1 MDLKSNVVV
10 VLVSVI
16 LLGTTITATLSNPEI
31 NSQSIGTRV
40 YTISQEDR
48 DSAQIARLVL
58 EAAYND
64 DYLSGELE
72 YLANMTRGPILISTQ
87 NIPDNTRFSVPE
99 KTFTLI
105 DPSQIGQYFYDEAGN
120 SRLPQGYH
128 AVFLQFWEI
137 TVNGDD
143 AYVTLTLSYHSGP
156 KNGDRVIG
164 WGGAEIHLRKLGGS
178 WTVRIFDVRYV

>member
-1 MDLKSNVVV
+1 MGLGNNVVV
-10 VLVSVI
+10 VFASIL

-31 NSQSIGTRV
+31 NNQNIIPQV
-40 YTISQEDR
+40 YTINQKDM

-87 NIPDNTRFSVPE
+87 NIPDNTRFSVPG

-120 SRLPQGYH
+120 SRLPQGYY

-156 KNGDRVIG
+156 KNGDRISG
-164 WGGAEIHLRKLGGS
+164 WGGAEVYLRKLGGT
-178 WTVRIFDVRYV
+178 WTVRIFDARYV